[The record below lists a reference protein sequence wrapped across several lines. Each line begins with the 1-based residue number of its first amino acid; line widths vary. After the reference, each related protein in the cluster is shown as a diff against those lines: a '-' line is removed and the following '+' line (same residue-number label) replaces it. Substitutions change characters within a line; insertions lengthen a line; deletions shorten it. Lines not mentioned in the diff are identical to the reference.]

1 VSAAH
6 LAGRGLVASA
16 LARAEA
22 FLLAPPERDDGQGIP
37 APPQRRLVIAVFGL
51 GRRCGTTTVA
61 RALGAELAARDP
73 SGSAAVASA
82 LPAAGLP
89 LAYPAATRL
98 ARSLADVPRART
110 RAVGRLCLVEGPDP
124 LALADTARE
133 LAPLVLD
140 AGNAHLG
147 GAAAAIADQVAI
159 VAAPAIE
166 PSLADVAAACAAR
179 VGPSPLIVLNRA
191 DGDPRWEGRAG
202 LELPHSLL
210 GARLAHGGREPRGA
224 LGEAIAALADRCAQE
239 R

>member
-1 VSAAH
+1 VNRAQA
-6 LAGRGLVASA
+6 AGRGLLASA

-22 FLLAPPERDDGQGIP
+22 FLLEPPEPSDCQAVA
-37 APPQRRLVIAVFGL
+37 APPQRRLVITVFGL
-51 GRRCGTTTVA
+51 ARRCGTTTVA

-73 SGSAAVASA
+73 AGSAAVASP

-124 LALADTARE
+124 LQLADSARE

-159 VAAPAIE
+159 VATPMIE
-166 PSLADVAAACAAR
+166 PSLAEVAAACAGR
-179 VGPSPLIVLNRA
+179 VGPAPLIVLNRA
-191 DGDPRWEGRAG
+191 DGEARWQGRAA
-202 LELPHSLL
+202 LELPQSLL
-210 GARLAHGGREPRGA
+210 GARLAHGGREPRGP
-224 LGEAIAALADRCAQE
+224 LGAAIAELANRCE
-239 R
+239 CG